1 MVRSAVRINER
12 RFLRG
17 AIPDL
22 KIIPTY
28 QVLVPIVVPV
38 NILVVVI
45 IIFIRIALG
54 IPVFDIHAQ
63 NIQDNDVAGRRGYSV
78 NARFIMSIQIWITW

>member
-1 MVRSAVRINER
+1 MVRSAVHINER

-22 KIIPTY
+22 KIIPAY
-28 QVLVPIVVPV
+28 QVLVSIVVPGNV
-38 NILVVVI
+38 LVIVI

-54 IPVFDIHAQ
+54 IPVFDIHVQ
-63 NIQDNDVAGRRGYSV
+63 NIQYNDGAGRRGYSV
-78 NARFIMSIQIWITW
+78 NACFIISIKIWIAW

>member
-1 MVRSAVRINER
+1 MVRSAVYINER

-22 KIIPTY
+22 KIIPAY
-28 QVLVPIVVPV
+28 QVLVSIVVPGNV
-38 NILVVVI
+38 LVIVI

-63 NIQDNDVAGRRGYSV
+63 NIQYNDGAGRRGYSV
-78 NARFIMSIQIWITW
+78 

>member
-1 MVRSAVRINER
+1 MVRSAVYTNER

-22 KIIPTY
+22 KIIPAY
-28 QVLVPIVVPV
+28 QVLVSIVVPGNV
-38 NILVVVI
+38 LVIVI

-63 NIQDNDVAGRRGYSV
+63 NIQDNDVAGRRGDSV
-78 NARFIMSIQIWITW
+78 NTRFVVSI